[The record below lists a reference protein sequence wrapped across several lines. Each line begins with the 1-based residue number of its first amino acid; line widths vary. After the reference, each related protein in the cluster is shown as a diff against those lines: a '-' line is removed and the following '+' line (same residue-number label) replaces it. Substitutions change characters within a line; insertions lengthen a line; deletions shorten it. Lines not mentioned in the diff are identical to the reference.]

1 MFGMDFKV
9 GTRLQIIIQI
19 LIFITALAEK
29 KGDIA
34 LRKYATETTKKDE
47 FNVKLNVRGDSLTR
61 PGVDVMFVLDNSAS
75 MTFTQPEYKIGGRLR
90 KDVSVDSL
98 SHLITQFKNNV
109 PDNGY
114 LRIGSVVFGTNVIST
129 SNLSSRY
136 SDWDQLVTNYRNAST
151 QTTRPIR
158 KVD

>member
-1 MFGMDFKV
+1 
-9 GTRLQIIIQI
+9 Q
-19 LIFITALAEK
+19 
-29 KGDIA
+29 
-34 LRKYATETTKKDE
+34 LRRQRQMCIRD
-47 FNVKLNVRGDSLTR
+47 R
-61 PGVDVMFVLDNSAS
+61 DNSAS

-136 SDWDQLVTNYRNAST
+136 SDWDQLVTNYRNASMQNHQTYT
-151 QTTRPIR
+151 QGGLIEAQKRLLADNNGRR
-158 KVD
+158 KFLFLLTDG